1 VTRVLLVDDS
11 ALARRL
17 LKRVLAKVPGVEVI
31 GEASDPYVA
40 RELIVEL
47 QPEVV
52 VLDVEMP
59 RMDGISFLER
69 LMRYCPLP
77 VVVCS
82 SVTVAGGEVALRA
95 LAAGAVAVVRK
106 PNENYPPEE
115 MGRDLIQAVTAAAA
129 VTSLPSAALAAASLR
144 PAPGQAQAMTVRP
157 MAGAP
162 RVTQRPDPLEQRDAR
177 VVALGASTG
186 GTVAVENIIAALP
199 PDFPALLV
207 VQHLPPYIVPAFAAR
222 LDQRSR
228 VSVTVASEGAVLRP
242 GCVLIAP
249 GDAHLLVERSGVN
262 LKCRLWAAD
271 KINGHRPAVDALF
284 FSLAE
289 TAPQDAVGVLLTGMG
304 RDGAQ
309 GLLALRSAGARTL
322 AQDEASSVV
331 WGMPKAAIDLGAAQ
345 EVLPLNHMAR
355 RLTQLTQRRTARTA
369 RPPALGS

>member
-1 VTRVLLVDDS
+1 
-11 ALARRL
+11 
-17 LKRVLAKVPGVEVI
+17 VLAKVAGIQVI
-31 GEASDPYVA
+31 GEASDPYMA
-40 RELIVEL
+40 REMIVDQ
-47 QPEVV
+47 QPDVV

-106 PNENYPPEE
+106 PSENYPPDE
-115 MGRDLIQAVTAAAA
+115 MGRDFIAAVTTAAA
-129 VTSLPSAALAAASLR
+129 VTSLPSSALVVASLR
-144 PAPGQAQAMTVRP
+144 PATGHAQTTTTVRP
-157 MAGAP
+157 MAGP
-162 RVTQRPDPLEQRDAR
+162 QRVTLRPETIDQRDLR

-186 GTVAVENIIAALP
+186 GTVAIENIVAALP
-199 PDFPALLV
+199 QDFPPMLV

-222 LDQRSR
+222 LDQRAR
-228 VSVTVASEGAVLRP
+228 VSVVVASDGAVLRP

-249 GDAHLLVERSGVN
+249 GDAHLLVERAGAH
-262 LKCRLWAAD
+262 LKCRLWAAE

-289 TAPQDAVGVLLTGMG
+289 AAPQDAVGALLTGMG

-309 GLLALRSAGARTL
+309 GLLALRAAGARTL

-345 EVLPLNHMAR
+345 EVLPLNQMAR
-355 RLTQLTQRRTARTA
+355 RLTQLGQRRATRTA